1 MFTSV
6 ILLIITGMPLKFP
19 AFVLSR
25 FLVNLGGGFHNS
37 TIVHRI
43 GAGMLIYFMVHHLF
57 YTVLSRQ
64 GRRDFV
70 LLIPTP
76 KDARDLVQNIRHF
89 LGKVP
94 EKPRFG
100 RFSYIEKFDY
110 WAVYWGCVIMIGSG
124 LFLWGESIALKY
136 FPKYILDVAHEM
148 HSDEA
153 MLATLAIVI
162 WHFYNVHFNPDRVPG
177 TLIVINGAFFVSAY
191 FPRSCVVCHYMDPYY
206 DQWKTSRHA
215 NVSCIKCHSFSP
227 VFITV
232 TTLTY
237 WTGLYHPR
245 PRANVP
251 DRLCLSSG
259 CHEGRIEKGEAKL
272 GGITFDHQEHM
283 TKLKRGEKLRCTSC
297 HYSIVQGEHV
307 AVDTNVCFLC
317 HFKGISQGQALGGC
331 PGCHGTPTRTVGH
344 RGVTFSPAHD
354 LQ

>member
-1 MFTSV
+1 MSVDEKKNSKRETLEQEIEAAVAEETAGLESSEAEKIREKVRASVLEEVERERRIRTAAERRAEERRRREEKRREKHPEEGEMFQRFNRNFRFQHIVMFTSV
-6 ILLIITGMPLKFP
+6 ILLIITGMPIKFP
-19 AFVLSR
+19 DFVLSR
-25 FLVNLGGGFHNS
+25 FLVNLWGGFHNS

-100 RFSYIEKFDY
+100 RFSYIEKFEY

-162 WHFYNVHFNPDRVPG
+162 WHFYNVHFNPDRFPG
-177 TLIVINGAFFVSAY
+177 TLMWWHGQISEHEMKEEHPLEYEEMMAK
-191 FPRSCVVCHYMDPYY
+191 RSR
-206 DQWKTSRHA
+206 QEA
-215 NVSCIKCHSFSP
+215 AE
-227 VFITV
+227 V
-232 TTLTY
+232 TN
-237 WTGLYHPR
+237 R
-245 PRANVP
+245 
-251 DRLCLSSG
+251 
-259 CHEGRIEKGEAKL
+259 
-272 GGITFDHQEHM
+272 
-283 TKLKRGEKLRCTSC
+283 
-297 HYSIVQGEHV
+297 
-307 AVDTNVCFLC
+307 
-317 HFKGISQGQALGGC
+317 
-331 PGCHGTPTRTVGH
+331 
-344 RGVTFSPAHD
+344 
-354 LQ
+354 

>member
-1 MFTSV
+1 MSVDEKKNSKRETLEQEIEAAVAEETADLEPSEAEKIREKVRARVLEEVERERRIRTAAERRAEERRRREEKRQEKHPEEGEMFQRFNRNFRFQHIVMFTSV
-6 ILLIITGMPLKFP
+6 ILLIITGMPIKFP
-19 AFVLSR
+19 DFVLSR
-25 FLVNLGGGFHNS
+25 FLVNLWGGFHNS

-89 LGKVP
+89 LGKAP

-162 WHFYNVHFNPDRVPG
+162 WHFYNVHFNPDRFPG
-177 TLIVINGAFFVSAY
+177 TLMWWHGEISEHEMKEEHPLEYEEMMAK
-191 FPRSCVVCHYMDPYY
+191 RSR
-206 DQWKTSRHA
+206 QEA
-215 NVSCIKCHSFSP
+215 AE
-227 VFITV
+227 V
-232 TTLTY
+232 TN
-237 WTGLYHPR
+237 R
-245 PRANVP
+245 
-251 DRLCLSSG
+251 
-259 CHEGRIEKGEAKL
+259 
-272 GGITFDHQEHM
+272 
-283 TKLKRGEKLRCTSC
+283 
-297 HYSIVQGEHV
+297 
-307 AVDTNVCFLC
+307 
-317 HFKGISQGQALGGC
+317 
-331 PGCHGTPTRTVGH
+331 
-344 RGVTFSPAHD
+344 
-354 LQ
+354 